1 MFGGWK
7 ESQLE
12 IVEDYSIEG
21 ASLLF
26 CKCACRERYVLTYRP
41 VNSNFYPHYFVTTFN
56 FFSCFFSQK
65 QEVLLI
71 HTIVITVFHL
81 LLTDTK
87 MSQMETLKQGFR
99 LRVESPTSNLFH
111 GKSFSKVKIFFL
123 LMLLTAIFA
132 LPG

>member
-1 MFGGWK
+1 MYL
-7 ESQLE
+7 Q
-12 IVEDYSIEG
+12 V
-21 ASLLF
+21 
-26 CKCACRERYVLTYRP
+26 TYRL
-41 VNSNFYPHYFVTTFN
+41 VNSNFYPLYFVNTLN

-65 QEVLLI
+65 QEILLV

-87 MSQMETLKQGFR
+87 MSQMERLKQGFR
-99 LRVESPTSNLFH
+99 LRVECPTSNLFH